1 MLQEAPRSVQ
11 AATHDAAGQLGL
23 VWQLRRELAASASAA
38 GGRGPASDLAS
49 QWECAAAGAPWPM
62 TLRAFPASFTGFQ
75 TRAAAFRF
83 GPRGLGWGNESS
95 AGASF
100 SCGRRAG
107 RLSPQSP
114 TDTSPRLDLG
124 SAPGAHLPPSARGGW
139 MPARPCS
146 APRPISWEPGC
157 IGARAGAWDGGEWR
171 HVVAVSGDGA
181 EMGAAAS
188 ASGTPGW
195 GTSHLVRSGVVQG
208 KSER

>member
-1 MLQEAPRSVQ
+1 
-11 AATHDAAGQLGL
+11 
-23 VWQLRRELAASASAA
+23 
-38 GGRGPASDLAS
+38 
-49 QWECAAAGAPWPM
+49 
-62 TLRAFPASFTGFQ
+62 
-75 TRAAAFRF
+75 
-83 GPRGLGWGNESS
+83 
-95 AGASF
+95 
-100 SCGRRAG
+100 
-107 RLSPQSP
+107 
-114 TDTSPRLDLG
+114 
-124 SAPGAHLPPSARGGW
+124 